1 MHILEQ
7 EIKVI
12 DLVFKLSCHYYINNT
27 YSFFGKFNMNI
38 FNDIIKFLL
47 FFSYL
52 YSDRFQI
59 SAEEKFMK
67 TPVLN
72 IK

>member
-1 MHILEQ
+1 MHILEK
-7 EIKVI
+7 EMKVI

-52 YSDRFQI
+52 YSD